1 MLRSFGTLSSLRIGA
16 VGHALQALLW
26 ALSTSSWHFY
36 ALLPFGWLRY
46 LCASSLDVC
55 LTQQADA
62 AGMGKGELRGA
73 LGNVSQLV
81 NVFAPLLWANVFS
94 YGIRHKQ
101 QYVFYG
107 TMSIIALSNAGLS
120 FVPRGRGEEERKK
133 PDRQGGKEIAKKGS

>member
-81 NVFAPLLWANVFS
+81 RGCGLGPGTGPGPGRRDPRPLHVC
-94 YGIRHKQ
+94 
-101 QYVFYG
+101 
-107 TMSIIALSNAGLS
+107 NADILYPS
-120 FVPRGRGEEERKK
+120 
-133 PDRQGGKEIAKKGS
+133 AASAC